1 MEDGIIAI
9 AVPQAA
15 TAYVR
20 PSALVFTAEGGVLV
34 LHVTRG
40 REDTLRLLAEKR
52 VRTRD
57 ERYRLAIEVAEGS
70 VLPERSDAPTV
81 TVAAT
86 PSLHVL
92 MEAAFEVM
100 PLLDRLEQV
109 VYDETPGLDAFVL
122 PYAPEV
128 ESGFGVIR
136 THAGPLLETFHSR
149 RQAAQF
155 LKRHKALIADADW
168 DEACDGFGRSPIV
181 DDAARSPEAF
191 GGFAAAVI
199 GARYRVRRMIRRTA
213 LRRR

>member
-1 MEDGIIAI
+1 MDDGIIAI

-20 PSALVFTAEGGVLV
+20 PSALVFTAEAGRLV

-40 REDTLRLLAEKR
+40 REETLRLLAEKR
-52 VRTRD
+52 ALTRD
-57 ERYRLAIEVAEGS
+57 ERYRLSVEVAEAS
-70 VLPERSDAPTV
+70 VLPERSDAPSV

-86 PSLHVL
+86 PSLQIL

-100 PLLDRLEQV
+100 PLLDRLDEV

-136 THAGPLLETFHSR
+136 TRTGPLLETFHSR

-168 DEACDGFGRSPIV
+168 KEACDGFGRSPIV
-181 DDAARSPEAF
+181 ADAARSPEAF

-199 GARYRVRRMIRRTA
+199 GARYRMRRMMRDTA